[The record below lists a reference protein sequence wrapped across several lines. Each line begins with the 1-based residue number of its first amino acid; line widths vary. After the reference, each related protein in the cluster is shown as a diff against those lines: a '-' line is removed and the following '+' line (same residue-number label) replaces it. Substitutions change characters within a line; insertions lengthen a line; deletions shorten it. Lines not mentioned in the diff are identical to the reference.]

1 MLYMFDEAGGMFDH
15 IVQPTPPT
23 NGRGKSTVDTVNE
36 LYPGTTERVAGPY
49 GLGSRVPM
57 IIVSPWTKGGWVCS
71 EVFDHTSIIRF
82 MERRFG
88 VQEPN
93 ITPWRRTVSGDLTAA
108 FDFSDP
114 DKHVVRLPDVTAF
127 EPPVADVESGKFFP
141 DAALSVPSPG
151 TVAVQEKG
159 VRPARPLPY
168 RLQADAVAN
177 VLA

>member
-1 MLYMFDEAGGMFDH
+1 MLSALTANPKVWAKTVMLYTFDEAGGMFDH

-88 VQEPN
+88 VQGR
-93 ITPWRRTVSGDLTAA
+93 TSRRGGG
-108 FDFSDP
+108 P
-114 DKHVVRLPDVTAF
+114 
-127 EPPVADVESGKFFP
+127 
-141 DAALSVPSPG
+141 
-151 TVAVQEKG
+151 
-159 VRPARPLPY
+159 
-168 RLQADAVAN
+168 
-177 VLA
+177 